1 MSEPTTAPAP
11 SLTLTLSLAE
21 LEQLLRRIVREELD
35 RMRDAALDD
44 PVEEA
49 ALVAEILAE
58 LEYEKTHPPTLIA
71 WEDVKAELDRAEAAG
86 ELPD

>member
-1 MSEPTTAPAP
+1 MSETTTAPTP
-11 SLTLTLSLAE
+11 SLTLTLSVSE

-58 LEYEKTHPPTLIA
+58 IEYEKTHSHH
-71 WEDVKAELDRAEAAG
+71 
-86 ELPD
+86 

>member
-1 MSEPTTAPAP
+1 MSDTTTASTP
-11 SLTLTLSLAE
+11 SLTLTLSVSE

-58 LEYEKTHPPTLIA
+58 IEYEKPHSHH
-71 WEDVKAELDRAEAAG
+71 
-86 ELPD
+86 

>member
-1 MSEPTTAPAP
+1 MSETTTAP
-11 SLTLTLSLAE
+11 SLTLTLSVSE
-21 LEQLLRRIVREELD
+21 LEQLLRRTVREELD

-49 ALVAEILAE
+49 ALVTEILAE
-58 LEYEKTHPPTLIA
+58 IEYEKTHPPTLIV
-71 WEDVKAELDRAEAAG
+71 WKDVKAELDRAEATS

>member
-1 MSEPTTAPAP
+1 MSETTTAPTP
-11 SLTLTLSLAE
+11 SLTLTLSISE

-58 LEYEKTHPPTLIA
+58 IEYEKTHPVKHLTL
-71 WEDVKAELDRAEAAG
+71 EEFEAELDRAEAAG